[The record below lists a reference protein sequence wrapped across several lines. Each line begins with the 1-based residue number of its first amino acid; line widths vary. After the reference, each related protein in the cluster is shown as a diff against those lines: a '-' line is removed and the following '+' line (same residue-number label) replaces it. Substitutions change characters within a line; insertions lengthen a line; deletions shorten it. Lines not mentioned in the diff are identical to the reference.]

1 MVTSCCAINCTERH
15 VKGGKVTFHKFPKD
29 AARRAAWIE
38 AVHRKNWTPT
48 KNSMLCSD
56 HFTEDCFDRTSL
68 SVVRLR
74 EYAVPSVFPTFPDHL
89 KKKVER
95 LKNQHEKDFKLRYE
109 LENQKKRE
117 CLNSSELCY
126 KMDTKNLEKS
136 QIIKQEIFP
145 PNVCRIC
152 ANICDRLVP
161 IFGDR
166 AKEKG
171 LVTKIH
177 THLPIMVTVQ
187 DALPVNICEDCLGK
201 LNVCHNIVNTCL
213 NADTTLKCMFGLP
226 SEQAEEVFP
235 ESDTIRQPVPALSET
250 AVTRPVLVPSS
261 ASVGSTPV
269 IPNGS
274 LQAESST
281 TVTGRAPVKQA
292 SAKRAEPTSG
302 EVYSHETSDAQVV
315 GGKACPQRREGDRLF
330 PGTRRGVQLERQYV
344 CPTCGKAFRDGSAL
358 HHHQDIHRDIKYTCK
373 ECGKV
378 YGNRS
383 GLYWHAWTH
392 RNATFLCP
400 VCGELVRK
408 GSSVYTHKMKHAR
421 ACHWCG
427 EKFSD
432 WEMLKAHKRLRHKNC
447 PNKCTCCAKQSAN
460 TDRKS
465 DVLSSPCKD
474 WWECEFCGC
483 AFARQSAL
491 SIHMTRKHRCHHC
504 MQCFKDK
511 YELSAHERTHMREG
525 NAEDEDDKPH
535 SVASAQDSY
544 TVFTCDGCG
553 EVFFHVHRYCRHRAE
568 CKSLQNWEC
577 HICGKVLSDSF
588 GVMVHKQV
596 HSSRKPYRCHFCNK
610 RFGFVNLL
618 KKHSIISHPVLW

>member
-89 KKKVER
+89 KK
-95 LKNQHEKDFKLRYE
+95 
-109 LENQKKRE
+109 
-117 CLNSSELCY
+117 
-126 KMDTKNLEKS
+126 
-136 QIIKQEIFP
+136 
-145 PNVCRIC
+145 
-152 ANICDRLVP
+152 
-161 IFGDR
+161 
-166 AKEKG
+166 
-171 LVTKIH
+171 
-177 THLPIMVTVQ
+177 
-187 DALPVNICEDCLGK
+187 
-201 LNVCHNIVNTCL
+201 
-213 NADTTLKCMFGLP
+213 
-226 SEQAEEVFP
+226 AEEVFP